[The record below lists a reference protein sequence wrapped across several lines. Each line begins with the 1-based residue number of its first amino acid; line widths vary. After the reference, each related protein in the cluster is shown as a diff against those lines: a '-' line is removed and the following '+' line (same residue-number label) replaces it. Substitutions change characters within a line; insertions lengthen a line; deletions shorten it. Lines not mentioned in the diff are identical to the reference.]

1 MSNCTINDKN
11 RVAAKRA
18 NETERN
24 RADRR
29 MSNKKSMMAKRAE
42 ETEQQKAKRKMSN
55 KLSMMIRKPSN
66 KKLFV
71 ETLTKLTK
79 ELRKVTVP
87 KRSIKFETK
96 KLWHL
101 NEHQLSR

>member
-1 MSNCTINDKN
+1 
-11 RVAAKRA
+11 
-18 NETERN
+18 
-24 RADRR
+24 
-29 MSNKKSMMAKRAE
+29 MMAKRAE
-42 ETEQQKAKRKMSN
+42 ETEQQKAVR
-55 KLSMMIRKPSN
+55 IYI
-66 KKLFV
+66 

-101 NEHQLSR
+101 NEHQVSR